1 MSSFSGSPRVTKG
14 ALVGI
19 DLFNPLSSVVVFQYN
34 PDTVT
39 RTLQPQTAGEGAA
52 RSEAMRLKGAPVES
66 IKLDVEIDATDQLEK
81 ADGLAVSTGIY
92 PQLSA
97 LEMLVYPKS
106 ALVIA
111 NTVLLALGTLEIVPP
126 IGPFTLLIWGLKR
139 VVPVRLTEFSIT
151 EEAHDVSL
159 NPIRAKVS
167 LGLRVL
173 SYNDLSITNPGYW
186 VFLTHQIVKETMAT
200 IGSVSNIGAV
210 EAGDMFHFSSRY
222 YNLETVTFVLPDGRP
237 VRYKRRRFLPQG
249 EAMPVLVEVNVAQD
263 DRLDLITARTL
274 GDPEQFWRIAD
285 ANNALNPFDLTT
297 EIGRRLRVPIPQAGA

>member
-1 MSSFSGSPRVTKG
+1 MTTFPGSPKVVKG

-19 DLFNPLSSVVVFQYN
+19 DLFNPLSSVIVFQYN

-39 RTLQPQTAGEGAA
+39 RTLQPQAAGEGGA
-52 RSEAMRLKGAPVES
+52 RAEAMRLKGAPVES

-139 VVPVRLTEFSIT
+139 VVPVRLTELSIT

-210 EAGDMFHFSSRY
+210 AG
-222 YNLETVTFVLPDGRP
+222 G
-237 VRYKRRRFLPQG
+237 
-249 EAMPVLVEVNVAQD
+249 NVK
-263 DRLDLITARTL
+263 LI
-274 GDPEQFWRIAD
+274 
-285 ANNALNPFDLTT
+285 
-297 EIGRRLRVPIPQAGA
+297 